1 MKVITHT
8 VLLIALHLTVAK
20 IFDECEFANELYD
33 RHQIPRE
40 DIYKHFCI
48 ASSLHTAKNG
58 ENGYKGIY
66 AIGSKWWCGKD
77 APGGGCNVKCSE
89 LLDDD
94 IADDVT
100 CANLILSQQGLTGWG
115 KSEKACQRY
124 EQKAE
129 ECLGPIEML
138 IGLMGNESD
147 ISTTIAAP
155 TTTVMT
161 TIMPTTTENQ
171 SQNYSSE
178 DHHVTDF
185 QSSPHQT
192 LNASSVQCSCAT
204 QNILLTI
211 IVVALVFAIAAVL
224 FKYRNLKQIAVFVQ
238 NKEYEEHL
246 IS

>member
-48 ASSLHTAKNG
+48 VSSLHTARNT

-77 APGGGCNVKCSE
+77 APGGGCNVKCSD

-100 CANLILSQQGLTGWG
+100 CANLILSQHGLNGWG
-115 KSEKACQRY
+115 KIEKECKRY
-124 EQKAE
+124 EQKAD
-129 ECLGPIEML
+129 ECLRSIEML
-138 IGLMGNESD
+138 IGLMGKESD
-147 ISTTIAAP
+147 ISTTSAAP

-178 DHHVTDF
+178 GHHVTDF
-185 QSSPHQT
+185 QSTPHQT

-204 QNILLTI
+204 QNILLST
-211 IVVALVFAIAAVL
+211 IVVALVVVIAAVL
-224 FKYRNLKQIAVFVQ
+224 YKYRNLKRLARSVQ
-238 NKEYEEHL
+238 NKDFEEHL
-246 IS
+246 MI